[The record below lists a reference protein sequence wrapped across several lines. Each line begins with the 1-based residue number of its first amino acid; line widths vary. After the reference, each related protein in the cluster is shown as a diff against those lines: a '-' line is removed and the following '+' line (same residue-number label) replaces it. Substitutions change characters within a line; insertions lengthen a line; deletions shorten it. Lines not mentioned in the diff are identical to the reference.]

1 MYHSPLW
8 PTRFLASWKYHKTT
22 KPGTDGHK
30 QAKCF
35 FFIRQAS
42 SILLGGFC
50 VKQQHFNTMQQWTS
64 ASLSQLPSE
73 MPFWYSYP
81 PKGVD
86 KGGGGIF
93 AYMHLTTSHPPH
105 SYKHVYALPCTR
117 EGTFSTMWKYTQSAA
132 NSLTTD
138 NYRRPPLLGSESGTK
153 SIQVHMEKFSA
164 QTDISVLEVWTR
176 TGFEIVRV
184 N

>member
-1 MYHSPLW
+1 MVTNRQNVFH
-8 PTRFLASWKYHKTT
+8 H
-22 KPGTDGHK
+22 
-30 QAKCF
+30 

-86 KGGGGIF
+86 KGGGIF

-105 SYKHVYALPCTR
+105 SYKHVLPCTR
-117 EGTFSTMWKYTQSAA
+117 EGTFSTMWKYMQSAA

-153 SIQVHMEKFSA
+153 SIQVCKSVMWEGCSHEKITHKAHDSHY
-164 QTDISVLEVWTR
+164 
-176 TGFEIVRV
+176 